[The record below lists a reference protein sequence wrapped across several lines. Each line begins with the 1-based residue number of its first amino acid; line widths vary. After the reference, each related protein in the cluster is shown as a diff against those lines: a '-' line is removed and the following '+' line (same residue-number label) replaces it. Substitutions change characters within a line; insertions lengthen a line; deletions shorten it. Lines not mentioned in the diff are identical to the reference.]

1 MSALPPNPVLTPVT
15 RCQHAGVTSEDLLP
29 LTVYFSIYVQV
40 FMEDNTALFEARDE
54 IRGLFDEGFA
64 VEPGLMI
71 REDGTVQ
78 GVKTLLGNSHH
89 SANVQLV
96 PVDIHVT
103 FAFQLTDSV
112 PLAKGD
118 VEMRCRTFLDASGQC
133 RR

>member
-1 MSALPPNPVLTPVT
+1 
-15 RCQHAGVTSEDLLP
+15 
-29 LTVYFSIYVQV
+29 
-40 FMEDNTALFEARDE
+40 MEDNTALFEARDE

-118 VEMRCRTFLDASGQC
+118 VEMRCRTFLDASSQC